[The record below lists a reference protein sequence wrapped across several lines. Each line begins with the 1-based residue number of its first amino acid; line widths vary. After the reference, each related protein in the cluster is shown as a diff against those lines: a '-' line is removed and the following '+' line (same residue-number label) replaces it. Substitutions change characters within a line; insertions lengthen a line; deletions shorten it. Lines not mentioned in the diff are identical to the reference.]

1 MEKYSL
7 ETMLKSSKLYEVAV
21 YQAGAED
28 KDYSL
33 SKQYKSY
40 GAAAN
45 YAQKMSREPSVRLVE
60 VWDMGTDRDYYV
72 EDICASQEYSNGS
85 LYRDGY
91 EIWT

>member
-7 ETMLKSSKLYEVAV
+7 ETMLRSSKLYEVAI
-21 YQAGAED
+21 YQEGADD

-40 GAAAN
+40 GAAVN
-45 YAQKMSREPSVRLVE
+45 YALKMSRESSVRLVE
-60 VWDMGTDRDYYV
+60 VWDMGTDRDYYK
-72 EDICASQEYSNGS
+72 EDICASQEYSNGA

-91 EIWT
+91 EIWS